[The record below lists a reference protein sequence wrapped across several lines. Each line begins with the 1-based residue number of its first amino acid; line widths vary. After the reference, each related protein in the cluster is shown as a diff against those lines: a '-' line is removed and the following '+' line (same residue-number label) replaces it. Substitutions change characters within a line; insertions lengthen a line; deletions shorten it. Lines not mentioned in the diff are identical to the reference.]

1 MYASVGTAGDERAED
16 LRTVKAPWYDA
27 PLASEALESC
37 IEDAFEIAASYRG
50 CGADVLPSN
59 EPERKNWKSPPPLR
73 RPFACADLDVC
84 VSRVEA
90 MILAELN
97 LLDGIDFSTQQ
108 MTLRDA
114 LYLRHLPHDPGIS
127 VLKPHVYGTVTSQVR
142 KAIINFLLRSF
153 DVSADEA
160 ALQLL
165 LPEKVSQWGK
175 ISFVDEGD
183 TIRCREPVQHS
194 ERNMTRDA
202 SFLKNHNHRR
212 ERRAVHGQLLRI
224 IEFDAGFPRAA
235 PHHLLLAVIHPVQA
249 LYYKSNPNTPY
260 YQEEKFKPLEVVDV
274 DDMSCLVAR
283 VPDRYHETGPR
294 LWALCERPDTMGAGA
309 DEES

>member
-1 MYASVGTAGDERAED
+1 MIRRHDITSGEISRYCLNVHIISVSIVRSSKSRRTPTQLLLGGFVISHKVPAIKVRYQLQRELD
-16 LRTVKAPWYDA
+16 LSRQ
-27 PLASEALESC
+27 
-37 IEDAFEIAASYRG
+37 FEELQRG
-50 CGADVLPSN
+50 VQFN
-59 EPERKNWKSPPPLR
+59 E
-73 RPFACADLDVC
+73 
-84 VSRVEA
+84 
-90 MILAELN
+90 
-97 LLDGIDFSTQQ
+97 
-108 MTLRDA
+108 
-114 LYLRHLPHDPGIS
+114 YPGIS

-160 ALQLL
+160 ALL

-294 LWALCERPDTMGAGA
+294 LWALCECPDTMGAGA